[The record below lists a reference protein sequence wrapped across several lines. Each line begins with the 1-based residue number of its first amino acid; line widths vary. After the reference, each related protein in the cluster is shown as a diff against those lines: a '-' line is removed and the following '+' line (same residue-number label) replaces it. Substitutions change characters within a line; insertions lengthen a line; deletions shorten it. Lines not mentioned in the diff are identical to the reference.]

1 MGDVFFL
8 ITQQTRRYILM
19 YFYKLFYKF
28 IITNIIFIKYNKKLY
43 IYIYISLYFSIY
55 NMCMILLSYLYNNIY
70 YYDSKDNKKYK
81 IKEI

>member
-1 MGDVFFL
+1 
-8 ITQQTRRYILM
+8 M